1 MKLVLSPRAEK
12 QLKKLSKVSQ
22 IILAKKLRLIR
33 DDNKL
38 KSEKSLKGYK
48 NIFRV
53 RVGEHRIVYRKTK
66 TEIYIVLIGHRKD
79 IYEKLKRLLG

>member
-1 MKLVLSPRAEK
+1 MKIVLSPRAEK

-22 IILAKKLRLIR
+22 IILAKKIR
-33 DDNKL
+33 SIRNNDRVR
-38 KSEKSLKGYK
+38 SEKSLKGRK

-66 TEIYIVLIGHRKD
+66 KEIYIVLIGHRKD